1 MALEIRKSLMGDWL
15 GVVGSWLVVLPVTM
29 VKRRSVLPVDTV
41 NLCFAQRLVP
51 RQHGVVATA

>member
-1 MALEIRKSLMGDWL
+1 MGDWL
-15 GVVGSWLVVLPVTM
+15 GVVDTWLVVLPVTM

-51 RQHGVVATA
+51 RQHGVVATTA